1 MDGLTDLMQMAGVAL
16 MGVATAILVKS
27 QAILHDVTQ
36 TLMKFEATVAE
47 FRDEVRD
54 LRAEVRELRE
64 HNETNDTL
72 LAVGGFSPLS
82 LPDKADPAASHT
94 LEPRKERAPRVKT
107 TRTPNRIL
115 PE

>member
-1 MDGLTDLMQMAGVAL
+1 MNTMESLMQVAGVGL

-36 TLMKFEATVAE
+36 TLMKFETTVGE

-64 HNETNDTL
+64 VNDT
-72 LAVGGFSPLS
+72 
-82 LPDKADPAASHT
+82 H
-94 LEPRKERAPRVKT
+94 
-107 TRTPNRIL
+107 
-115 PE
+115 

>member
-1 MDGLTDLMQMAGVAL
+1 MNGLTEMMQIAGVGL

-36 TLMKFEATVAE
+36 TLMKFETTVAE

-64 HNETNDTL
+64 LNDT
-72 LAVGGFSPLS
+72 
-82 LPDKADPAASHT
+82 
-94 LEPRKERAPRVKT
+94 
-107 TRTPNRIL
+107 N
-115 PE
+115 